1 MSTESNTTEET
12 TAPETPTPMLG
23 EMLRVKRES
32 LGLSLREVADRLR
45 LRVAIIESIEAND
58 FQIGQ
63 VHTFTRGYV
72 RSYAKLVGVDE
83 KAVLD
88 LFDSLNVTKSS
99 DHDMQSFSQGTQ
111 KKKHDNNI
119 MKLTWG
125 IFAIIVGISA
135 IWWYQ
140 NEQNVDTVV
149 NEVAAQVDEQEFDP
163 ASIEP
168 DLAEQAE
175 ILDQQEAVEASNAV
189 VFELESVASGAEV
202 SEQDA
207 VIQPEVVEQESQVA
221 ETPVQLPA
229 EIPPAILMSF
239 KSDCWIKI
247 QDVNGKTL
255 STGVMKAGQT
265 LELEGQGPFKFV
277 IGAPEAASL
286 SISGEPFDLSG
297 YTAGKVARF
306 TAE

>member
-1 MSTESNTTEET
+1 MSTDSTNTD
-12 TAPETPTPMLG
+12 TASTSENPTPMLG

-32 LGLSLREVADRLR
+32 LGLSVREVADRLR

-63 VHTFTRGYV
+63 VHTFTRGYI

-83 KAVLD
+83 KSVLD
-88 LFDSLNVTKSS
+88 AFDSLGVGKNAEQ
-99 DHDMQSFSQGTQ
+99 DMQSFSQGTQ

-125 IFAIIVGISA
+125 IFVVIVGISA
-135 IWWYQ
+135 VWWYQ

-149 NEVAAQVDEQEFDP
+149 AETAPQVEEFDP

-168 DLAEQAE
+168 ELAEQAE
-175 ILDQQEAVEASNAV
+175 LLDQQEAVEASNAV
-189 VFELESVASGAEV
+189 VSELESVASGAEV
-202 SEQDA
+202 ANQEPAIESEVA
-207 VIQPEVVEQESQVA
+207 EQEPQVA

-229 EIPPAILMSF
+229 EVPPAISMSF
-239 KSDCWIKI
+239 SADCWIQI

-277 IGAPEAASL
+277 VGAPEAASL